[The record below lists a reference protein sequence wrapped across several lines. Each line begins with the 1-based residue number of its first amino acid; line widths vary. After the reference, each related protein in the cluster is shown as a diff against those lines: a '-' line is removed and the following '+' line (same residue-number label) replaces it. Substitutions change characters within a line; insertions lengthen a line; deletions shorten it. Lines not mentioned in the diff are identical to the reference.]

1 MSLDLENL
9 KVPEDLP
16 AGDMPGEHVKIAEG
30 HIKKAGTIFPLLMEK
45 IDHAMKDGSDGK
57 IVVSICGGSGAGK
70 SGIASVLSYLLNEAG
85 LGSYVMSG
93 DNYPKRIP
101 AANDNERL
109 HIFRQGGIRA
119 LKDAG
124 ILTPEIVSILQEL
137 QRDNMDAEPTLSTEY
152 EWFGQYIV
160 NASGALKD
168 YLGSPDEQDYEEVNS
183 ILSSFKKGADELWLK
198 RMGRDEA
205 SLWYDRVDM
214 RDKKILILEWTHGNS
229 EYLRG
234 VDISILLASTP
245 QETLSY
251 RLERGRDHGIDSPFT
266 TIVLNLEQAILDS
279 QASRASIILTKS
291 GNITSHEDYMKML

>member
-1 MSLDLENL
+1 MSLNLENI
-9 KVPEDLP
+9 KIPADLP
-16 AGDMPGEHVKIAEG
+16 AGDMPGEHVNIAEG
-30 HIKKAGTIFPLLMEK
+30 HIKKALVIFPILIKK
-45 IDHAMKDGSDGK
+45 IDSALNTSTSDK

-70 SGIASVLSYLLNEAG
+70 SGIASVLSYLLNEEG
-85 LGSYVMSG
+85 LNSYVMSG
-93 DNYPKRIP
+93 DNYPRRIP

-119 LKDAG
+119 LRDAG
-124 ILTPEIVSILQEL
+124 ILTPEIVSILREL
-137 QRDNMDAEPTLSTEY
+137 QRDNRDAEPTLSTEY

-168 YLGSPDEQDYEEVNS
+168 YLGSPDEQDYDEVNS
-183 ILSSFKKGADELWLK
+183 ILSSFKAGADELWLK

-205 SLWYDRVDM
+205 SLWYDRVNM
-214 RDKKILILEWTHGNS
+214 KDKKILILEWTHGNS

-234 VDISILLASTP
+234 VDIPVLLASTP
-245 QETLSY
+245 QETLAY

-279 QASRASIILTKS
+279 QVSRASIILTKS
-291 GNITSHEDYMKML
+291 GNITSPEDYMKML

>member
-30 HIKKAGTIFPLLMEK
+30 HIKKAGTIFPLLKEK

-70 SGIASVLSYLLNEAG
+70 SGIASVLSYLLNETG

-137 QRDNMDAEPTLSTEY
+137 QRNNMDAEPTLSTEY

-214 RDKKILILEWTHGNS
+214 KDIKILILEWTHGNS
-229 EYLRG
+229 EYLKG
-234 VDISILLASTP
+234 VDISIMLASTP

>member
-1 MSLDLENL
+1 MSLNLENV
-9 KVPEDLP
+9 KIPADLP
-16 AGDMPGEHVKIAEG
+16 AGDMPDEHVTIAEG
-30 HIKKAGTIFPLLMEK
+30 HIKKAMIIFPLLIER
-45 IDHAMKDGSDGK
+45 IESVLNESASDK

-70 SGIASVLSYLLNEAG
+70 SGIASVLSYLLNEEG
-85 LGSYVMSG
+85 LNSYVMSG
-93 DNYPKRIP
+93 DNYPRRIP

-119 LKDAG
+119 LRDAG
-124 ILTPEIVSILQEL
+124 ILTPEIVGILQEL
-137 QRDNMDAEPTLSTEY
+137 QRDNRDAEPTLSTKY

-168 YLGSPDEQDYEEVNS
+168 YLGSPDEQDYDEVNS
-183 ILSSFKKGADELWLK
+183 ILSSFKEGADELWLK

-205 SLWYDRVDM
+205 SLWYDRVNM
-214 RDKKILILEWTHGNS
+214 KDKKILILEWTHGNS

-234 VDISILLASTP
+234 VDIPVLLASTP
-245 QETLSY
+245 QETLAY

-279 QASRASIILTKS
+279 QVSRASIILTKS
-291 GNITSHEDYMKML
+291 GNITSPEDYMKML